1 MRAIMLFGISLFT
14 ALFWGVFTA
23 VIREPLWVIAT
34 STAIGFLGGWFAYGL
49 CAGGAIKEEP
59 KL

>member
-1 MRAIMLFGISLFT
+1 MKSKMLFGISLFT
-14 ALFWGVFTA
+14 ALFWGAFTCL
-23 VIREPLWVIAT
+23 IHEPLWVVAG
-34 STAIGFLGGWFAYGL
+34 SAAIGFLGGWFAYGL